1 MNYEAI
7 KIPPASFICGF
18 AELASCEFAAG
29 ERFSNIKY
37 PGCPRMTLWVV
48 LYTLRPCS
56 TRTKS
61 PLSLQD
67 GVWFRV
73 GRMTY
78 TDLGR
83 HKFTATRMWFPYGKQ
98 SIKRT
103 VLFFYFCNFIDT
115 SASAHIIRWFW
126 QVVSMEVGFCHLS
139 PRSSVV
145 FLSFPLMMFE

>member
-7 KIPPASFICGF
+7 KIPPSSFICGF
-18 AELASCEFAAG
+18 AELASCAFAAG
-29 ERFSNIKY
+29 DSCSNIKY

-103 VLFFYFCNFIDT
+103 VFFIFFFLQLHRYLC
-115 SASAHIIRWFW
+115 
-126 QVVSMEVGFCHLS
+126 LS
-139 PRSSVV
+139 THHSVV
-145 FLSFPLMMFE
+145 LASGFHGGGVLSLKPAFQSSILELSFDDV

>member
-18 AELASCEFAAG
+18 ADLASCAFAAG

-103 VLFFYFCNFIDT
+103 VLFFLFLQLHRYLC
-115 SASAHIIRWFW
+115 
-126 QVVSMEVGFCHLS
+126 LS
-139 PRSSVV
+139 THHSVV
-145 FLSFPLMMFE
+145 LASGFHGGGVLSLKPAFQCSILELSFDDV

>member
-18 AELASCEFAAG
+18 AELASCAFAAG

-61 PLSLQD
+61 PLSLQN

-103 VLFFYFCNFIDT
+103 VLFFFISAT
-115 SASAHIIRWFW
+115 SSIPLPQHTSFGGFGKWFPWRW
-126 QVVSMEVGFCHLS
+126 GF
-139 PRSSVV
+139 VT
-145 FLSFPLMMFE
+145 

>member
-18 AELASCEFAAG
+18 AELASCAFAAG

-83 HKFTATRMWFPYGKQ
+83 HNSQLPECGFLTVNRALSAQFCFFISATSSIPLPQHTSFGGFGKWFPW
-98 SIKRT
+98 
-103 VLFFYFCNFIDT
+103 
-115 SASAHIIRWFW
+115 RW
-126 QVVSMEVGFCHLS
+126 GF
-139 PRSSVV
+139 VT
-145 FLSFPLMMFE
+145 